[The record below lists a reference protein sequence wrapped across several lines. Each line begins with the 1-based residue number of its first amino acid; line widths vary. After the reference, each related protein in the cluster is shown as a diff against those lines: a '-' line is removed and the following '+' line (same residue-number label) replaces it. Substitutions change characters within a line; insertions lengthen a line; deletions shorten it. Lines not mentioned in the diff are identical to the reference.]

1 MKNFNVT
8 LTRAHKIVERIR
20 SKLSELEKEIGFVLP
35 TIQITGYAGEHQMA
49 ETKVLVNNALAS
61 QVKHKELLDIMT
73 EIRTKVGAANVES
86 GVSHLL
92 AEQEGLSRR
101 IALMKSILAKP
112 SNAISL
118 DALPDYK
125 PFGEQNSFARVTGIQ
140 VSTLPTEISNDLAT
154 ELTKLQTQAFALSDK
169 MADANAS
176 RISLELPDN
185 IAEVLGLV

>member
-1 MKNFNVT
+1 M
-8 LTRAHKIVERIR
+8 L
-20 SKLSELEKEIGFVLP
+20 LVLP
-35 TIQITGYAGEHQMA
+35 TTLLNVVGELGPGAGGGGGGPGGGLSSSGRGGQG
-49 ETKVLVNNALAS
+49 
-61 QVKHKELLDIMT
+61 
-73 EIRTKVGAANVES
+73 TKVGAANLES

-140 VSTLPTEISNDLAT
+140 VSTLPTEISNDLAI